1 MTERLLILLPTPI
14 MLPPINGLSPLTRP
28 LGVAFAAS
36 SVGAAALWPPGG
48 EFVVGCPLLLVPPGA
63 VFVFGVFDWPK
74 PDKPKL
80 FPWLRIISRRH
91 AGLRSGDS
99 GNLEGLRRL
108 QASDELASRTDI
120 NHPPCAIFLLHGI
133 FIGLAHISDGTYLG
147 LD

>member
-14 MLPPINGLSPLTRP
+14 MLPPINGLSLFTRP

-48 EFVVGCPLLLVPPGA
+48 EFVVGCSLLFVPPGA

-80 FPWLRIISRRH
+80 FPCCALFP
-91 AGLRSGDS
+91 AGTPGCGSASSGDF
-99 GNLEGLRRL
+99 EGLVGL
-108 QASDELASRTDI
+108 LLPIKLASAPT
-120 NHPPCAIFLLHGI
+120 HTL
-133 FIGLAHISDGTYLG
+133 
-147 LD
+147 